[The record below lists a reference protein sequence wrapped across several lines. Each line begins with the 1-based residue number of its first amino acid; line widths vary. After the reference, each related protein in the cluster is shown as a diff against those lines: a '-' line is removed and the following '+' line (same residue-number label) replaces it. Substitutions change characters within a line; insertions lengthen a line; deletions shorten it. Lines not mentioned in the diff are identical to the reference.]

1 MDNYVMY
8 LRMWRIIRTVEQLD
22 DNSASIVLDWLKQR
36 FSKPQLVDEW
46 DLIPEEEPDEWDL
59 AMLREIEENPDC
71 QLGLS

>member
-71 QLGLS
+71 